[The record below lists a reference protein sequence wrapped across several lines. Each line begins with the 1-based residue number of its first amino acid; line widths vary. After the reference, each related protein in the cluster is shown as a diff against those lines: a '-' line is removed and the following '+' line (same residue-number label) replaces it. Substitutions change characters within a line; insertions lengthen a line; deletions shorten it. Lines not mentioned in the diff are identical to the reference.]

1 MLRDV
6 LIGLGALAIAS
17 AAAAEVP
24 VTHLDSVSGI
34 PQVDRTT
41 QTEDIRFRNELYDRM
56 TVPVTVQGTGP
67 YRFMVD
73 TGADRTA
80 ISRDI
85 ANRLKLAA
93 GASASLHSVAGVST
107 VSTATV
113 SDLQLTRKP
122 VKVFDAPVLESR
134 NMGADG
140 ILGVDS
146 LRSQRIVFDF
156 AGQTMS
162 IVPAATRDFTDDGD
176 AIVISA
182 ARRNGRLVV
191 TEANISGRV
200 LTVVLDTG
208 AQISIG
214 NEALR
219 RQLLGRKT
227 PRDAQTVE
235 LQSVTGDKISGEYTI
250 VRELNLGGVTLN
262 NLAIVF
268 ADAHTF
274 KQLSL
279 NDRPSLLLGMN
290 AMRAFKKVSIDFA
303 NRKFR
308 VLLPEHSA
316 LDTQLAGPALPVALP
331 VAPQA
336 ARGL

>member
-6 LIGLGALAIAS
+6 LIGLGVLAIGSAS
-17 AAAAEVP
+17 AAEIP
-24 VTHLDSVSGI
+24 MTHLEAVSDVPG
-34 PQVDRTT
+34 VDQKT
-41 QTEDIRFRNELYDRM
+41 QTEDVRFRNEHNDRM
-56 TVPVTVQGTGP
+56 TVAVTVQGTGP
-67 YRFMVD
+67 YRFLVD

-85 ANRLKLAA
+85 ADRLKLSA

-107 VSTATV
+107 VSTATI
-113 SDLQLTRKP
+113 SDLQLTHKP
-122 VKVFDAPVLESR
+122 VRVVDAPVLESS

-146 LRSQRIVFDF
+146 LRSQRIMFDF
-156 AGQTMS
+156 AGKTMS
-162 IVPAATRDFTDDGD
+162 IVPAATRDFADERDS
-176 AIVISA
+176 IVISA
-182 ARRNGRLVV
+182 TRRNGRLVV
-191 TEANISGRV
+191 TEAKIDGRI

-219 RQLLGRKT
+219 RQMLGKRAPK
-227 PRDAQTVE
+227 DAQTVE
-235 LQSVTGDKISGEYTI
+235 LQSVTGAKITGMYT
-250 VRELNLGGVTLN
+250 VVPELSMGGVTVT

-274 KQLSL
+274 KQLGL
-279 NDRPSLLLGMN
+279 NQRPALLLGMN

-308 VLLPEHSA
+308 VVLPEHSE
-316 LDTQLAGPALPVALP
+316 LDTQMAGRVVPIASWID
-331 VAPQA
+331 
-336 ARGL
+336 RGL

>member
-1 MLRDV
+1 MVRNV
-6 LIGLGALAIAS
+6 LIGLGVLAIGTV
-17 AAAAEVP
+17 AAADVP
-24 VTHLDSVSGI
+24 MTHLEPVSGV
-34 PQVDRTT
+34 PEVDRTT
-41 QTEDIRFRNELYDRM
+41 QTEDVRFRNELYDRM

-67 YRFMVD
+67 YRFLVD

-85 ANRLKLAA
+85 ANRLKLSA
-93 GASASLHSVAGVST
+93 GADASLHSVAGVST
-107 VSTATV
+107 VTTANV
-113 SDLQLTRKP
+113 SDLQLTRRA
-122 VKVFDAPVLESR
+122 VNVADAPVLESS

-156 AGQTMS
+156 AGKTMS
-162 IVPAATRDFTDDGD
+162 IVPSATREATNDGD
-176 AIVISA
+176 SIVISA
-182 ARRNGRLVV
+182 SRRNGRLVV
-191 TEANISGRV
+191 TEANINGRV

-219 RQLLGRKT
+219 RQLLGKRV

-235 LQSVTGDKISGEYTI
+235 LQSVTGAKITGQY
-250 VRELNLGGVTLN
+250 VFVPELSMGGVTLN

-274 KQLSL
+274 KQLGL

-308 VLLPEHSA
+308 VVLPEHSA
-316 LDTQLAGPALPVALP
+316 LDMQMAGRMTPIP
-331 VAPQA
+331 PQV